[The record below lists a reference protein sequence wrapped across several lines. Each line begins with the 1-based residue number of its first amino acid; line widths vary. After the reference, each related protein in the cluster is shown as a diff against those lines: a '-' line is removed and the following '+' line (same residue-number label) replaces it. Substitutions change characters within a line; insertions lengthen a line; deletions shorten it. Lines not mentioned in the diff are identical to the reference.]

1 MGGFFNFKEA
11 NMKFVELL
19 QLIRDEAK
27 SEEFL
32 RNTGILKTFTNC
44 PRCNGTDPR
53 LARGDRWKC
62 YKCKTEWTRRKDS
75 LLSLVRISY
84 SEFLLCIK
92 FFELE
97 LTIQACSD
105 ELGLNYKTIELL
117 YRLFR
122 KSLSEEIANNSDSKL
137 LKGENNF
144 IYLSI
149 TNNKV
154 CLSKNKG
161 VLNPQVFIKLTRSR
175 IPNSAAS
182 YTLKFQKDFPFKKQN
197 TILSEF
203 DRFWRFAKERL
214 LRFRGVKD
222 IYFYQYLKEI
232 EFRYNNREKDLF
244 SEIIKK
250 IGA

>member
-19 QLIRDEAK
+19 QLIRDETK
-27 SEEFL
+27 SEEYL
-32 RNTGILKTFTNC
+32 RSNGILKTFTNC

-84 SEFLLCIK
+84 SEFLLCVK

-97 LTIQACSD
+97 ITNQVCSD
-105 ELGLNYKTIELL
+105 ELGLNYKTVELL
-117 YRLFR
+117 YRYFR
-122 KSLSEEIANNSDSKL
+122 KSLTEEIVSNSDSMQ

-144 IYLSI
+144 IYLNI
-149 TNNKV
+149 ANNKV
-154 CLSKNKG
+154 QLSKNKE
-161 VLNPQVFIKLTRSR
+161 VLAPQVFIKLTRSR
-175 IPNSAAS
+175 IPNGAAS
-182 YTLKFQKDFPFKKQN
+182 YTLKFKKDFPVKKQN
-197 TILSEF
+197 NVLSEF

-250 IGA
+250 IST

>member
-1 MGGFFNFKEA
+1 
-11 NMKFVELL
+11 MKFVELL
-19 QLIRDEAK
+19 QLIRDETK
-27 SEEFL
+27 SEEYL
-32 RNTGILKTFTNC
+32 RSNGILKTFTSC

-62 YKCKTEWTRRKDS
+62 TKCKTEWTRRKDS

-84 SEFLLCIK
+84 SEFLLCVK

-97 LTIQACSD
+97 ITNQVCSD
-105 ELGLNYKTIELL
+105 ELGLNYKTVELL
-117 YRLFR
+117 YRYFR
-122 KSLSEEIANNSDSKL
+122 KSLTEEIVSNSDSTQ

-144 IYLSI
+144 IYLNI
-149 TNNKV
+149 ANNKV
-154 CLSKNKG
+154 QLSKNKE
-161 VLNPQVFIKLTRSR
+161 VLAPQVFIKLTRSR

-182 YTLKFQKDFPFKKQN
+182 YTLKFKKDFPVKKQN
-197 TILSEF
+197 NVLSEF

-250 IGA
+250 IGR

>member
-1 MGGFFNFKEA
+1 
-11 NMKFVELL
+11 MKFVELL
-19 QLIRDEAK
+19 QLIRDETK
-27 SEEFL
+27 SEEYL
-32 RNTGILKTFTNC
+32 RSNGILKTFTNC

-84 SEFLLCIK
+84 SEFLLCVK

-97 LTIQACSD
+97 ITNQVCSD
-105 ELGLNYKTIELL
+105 ELGLNYKTVELL
-117 YRLFR
+117 YRYFR
-122 KSLSEEIANNSDSKL
+122 KSLTEEIVSNSDSMQ

-144 IYLSI
+144 IYLNI
-149 TNNKV
+149 ANNKV
-154 CLSKNKG
+154 QLSKNKE
-161 VLNPQVFIKLTRSR
+161 VLAPQVFIKLTRSR
-175 IPNSAAS
+175 IPNGAAS
-182 YTLKFQKDFPFKKQN
+182 YTLKFKKDFPVKKQN
-197 TILSEF
+197 NVLSEF

-250 IGA
+250 IST